1 VIGLA
6 EYVDIPSWR
15 IRGLRAKVDTGARSS
30 ALHVEN
36 LRELSRGRVSFDV
49 RLHRLHSDRRVT
61 VEAKVVRRARVRA
74 STGVA
79 STRIFVAVTVRIGT
93 VVQEIELG
101 LVDRANML
109 YRMLLGRMALSRHF
123 LVDPSSRY
131 LLTHAR
137 RRPARARASRPP
149 RAASP

>member
-1 VIGLA
+1 M
-6 EYVDIPSWR
+6 
-15 IRGLRAKVDTGARSS
+15 
-30 ALHVEN
+30 
-36 LRELSRGRVSFDV
+36 
-49 RLHRLHSDRRVT
+49 
-61 VEAKVVRRARVRA
+61 VRRARVRA

-137 RRPARARASRPP
+137 RQPARARAPRPP